1 MTLLDFDGLFLCA
14 CLLNNDEGLSTG
26 YILSRVLVYTGS
38 SQYKSRE
45 WPAH

>member
-14 CLLNNDEGLSTG
+14 CLLKNDGLSTG
-26 YILSRVLVYTGS
+26 YILSRVLVYSGS